1 MTGYLDR
8 LKLFSRSM
16 IMHSKAFVAISASL
30 GITLAIGSGIAFAQS
45 PAPLASAEKAVGQ
58 LGSSKGERLISDDQV
73 RAAISKITGVADLE
87 AERKTAPSSAWI
99 QRDQR
104 DIDQEISQQ
113 LDELSVTLGSSNAV
127 RSWRAVRERQRELA
141 TKRTE
146 IDRLVQ
152 EAELSPSRRT
162 ELNQKIDAARAEA
175 DSLSERI
182 AVAKHAAKE
191 NVRKAGLDL
200 SDSQLESL
208 SASVISDDLV
218 DLITRV
224 NNLGTLLEKLSDG
237 VRNGTRTPDTQ
248 RRYYGAVVVVQKI
261 ALAVQQRY
269 FAKIENKYLPF
280 VDDMITAATRAS
292 DEATKLRRGE
302 NNADRIKVLDANQ
315 KAQKLTIQA
324 ARLYRQQL
332 ESQRDYIRN
341 AISESER
348 TVNVAINTR
357 DTVTVSLDLLANMD
371 ASQDLFRLG
380 SGPIKA
386 FERAAVL

>member
-1 MTGYLDR
+1 
-8 LKLFSRSM
+8 
-16 IMHSKAFVAISASL
+16 MHSKASIAMSASL
-30 GITLAIGSGIAFAQS
+30 GIALAIGTGMAFAQS
-45 PAPLASAEKAVGQ
+45 APPPARPKAVAQ
-58 LGSSKGERLISDDQV
+58 LGSSNGERLISDDQV

-87 AERKTAPSSAWI
+87 AERKSAPTSAWL
-99 QRDQR
+99 QRDQG
-104 DIDQEISQQ
+104 DIDREILQQ
-113 LDELSVTLGSSNAV
+113 LDELSKTLGSSEAV
-127 RSWRAVRERQRELA
+127 RSWRELRERQRELA
-141 TKRTE
+141 AKRTE

-152 EAELSPSRRT
+152 EAELSPSSRT

-175 DSLSERI
+175 ESLSERI
-182 AVAKHAAKE
+182 AIAKRTASD
-191 NVRKAGLDL
+191 NVRKTGLDL
-200 SDSQLESL
+200 SDLQLDAL
-208 SASVISDDLV
+208 SASVIADDIV

-224 NNLGTLLEKLSDG
+224 TNLSTVLERLGESVKG
-237 VRNGTRTPDTQ
+237 GTRTAETQ
-248 RRYYGAVVVVQKI
+248 RRYYGSVVVVQKI
-261 ALAVQQRY
+261 ALSVQQRY

-348 TVNVAINTR
+348 TLNVAINTR

-371 ASQDLFRLG
+371 ASQDLFRLIQG
-380 SGPIKA
+380 MKLPAIQPFSNDELQGA
-386 FERAAVL
+386 FERLTSQMQGS